1 MDTRTTG
8 PLLELGKAVPSF
20 EESGLPPVPFSMKLM
35 PGDCM
40 VVESRSS
47 SRATMFADLCCG
59 LVPLEEGAVRFMGLD
74 WADLHDRELNALRG
88 RIGRITRRPSWPE
101 FLNTHLAITLQQLH
115 HTTRPLEEI
124 VAEAARLAEQFGLPG
139 LPVLRP
145 SLLSE
150 SDLLR
155 ASCVRAFL
163 GRPRLLLL
171 EDPLEAGTVELQN
184 PFLSAITEAR
194 DRGAGVIWLVR
205 NNAIWQGYRQGI
217 TSMWRLADDGLVE
230 IRTA

>member
-1 MDTRTTG
+1 MDTRTAG
-8 PLLELGKAVPSF
+8 PLLELNKAVPSF
-20 EESGLPPVPFSMKLM
+20 EDSGLPPVPFSMKLM

-47 SRATMFADLCCG
+47 TRATMFADMCCG
-59 LVPLEEGAVRFMGLD
+59 LVPLDAGAVKFMGLD
-74 WADLHDRELNALRG
+74 WADLHDREMNALRG

-115 HTTRPLEEI
+115 HTTRPMDEV
-124 VAEAARLAEQFGLPG
+124 VAEAARLAEWFGLPG
-139 LPVLRP
+139 LPVLPP
-145 SLLSE
+145 SMLSD

-155 ASCVRAFL
+155 AACVRAFI
-163 GRPRLLLL
+163 GHPRLLLL
-171 EDPLEAGTVELQN
+171 EDPLEASPVELQN
-184 PFLSAITEAR
+184 PFLSAITDAR
-194 DRGAGVIWLVR
+194 DKGAGVIWMVR

>member
-1 MDTRTTG
+1 MDTRTVG
-8 PLLELGKAVPSF
+8 PLLELNKAVPSF
-20 EESGLPPVPFSMKLM
+20 EDSGLPPVPFSMRLM

-47 SRATMFADLCCG
+47 SHSTMFADLCCG
-59 LVPLEEGAVRFMGLD
+59 LVPLDDGMVKFMGLD
-74 WADLHDRELNALRG
+74 WAGLHDRELNALRG

-115 HTTRPLEEI
+115 HTNRPLDEI
-124 VAEAARLAEQFGLPG
+124 VAEAARLGEWFGLPG

-145 SLLSE
+145 SMLSDA
-150 SDLLR
+150 DLMR
-155 ASCVRAFL
+155 AACVRAFL

-171 EDPLEAGTVELQN
+171 EDPLEGSPVELQN

-194 DRGAGVIWLVR
+194 DKGAGVIWLVR
-205 NNAIWQGYRQGI
+205 NNTIWQGYRQGV